1 MIFTN
6 INRKPIEKMST
17 LLVPENVLTT
27 LTKDDF
33 ANQLQSNKGLFIIK
47 FGAEWC
53 GPCKKIDPLVYQW
66 FSKIQSEIIQC
77 AIIDIDDNFEIYA
90 FLKNKKMVNG
100 VPAIL
105 CYNKGTLTYV
115 PDDFIIGANEE
126 QINLFFTRCL
136 QNL

>member
-1 MIFTN
+1 
-6 INRKPIEKMST
+6 
-17 LLVPENVLTT
+17 
-27 LTKDDF
+27 
-33 ANQLQSNKGLFIIK
+33 
-47 FGAEWC
+47 
-53 GPCKKIDPLVYQW
+53 
-66 FSKIQSEIIQC
+66 
-77 AIIDIDDNFEIYA
+77 
-90 FLKNKKMVNG
+90 MVNG